1 MKFVKV
7 PEAVR
12 CHRLWPP
19 VFALFAPTL
28 QLQHN
33 HRAIYQYTQA
43 RKCTFVLPNP
53 QKGPY
58 PFLFTSLFKCRS
70 QREEIGSEETKMSV
84 LHMISYDWDQPAAWE
99 LQVIAEERKKSLLIC

>member
-1 MKFVKV
+1 MEFVKV

-19 VFALFAPTL
+19 VFAPLAPTL

-43 RKCTFVLPNP
+43 RNAPLPNP
-53 QKGPY
+53 PKEHPTLCL
-58 PFLFTSLFKCRS
+58 PLCL
-70 QREEIGSEETKMSV
+70 SV
-84 LHMISYDWDQPAAWE
+84 EA
-99 LQVIAEERKKSLLIC
+99 RGKK